1 MQNDSVIVER
11 SAGVAT
17 LTMNRPERHNAFD
30 DAIIT
35 TLTARLRELEADP
48 AVHVV
53 VLAASGKSFSAG
65 ADLNWMQRM
74 ATYTEDENYRDALA
88 LADLMATLDG
98 LAKPTIARV
107 QGAAYGGG
115 VGLVACCDIVLAAES
130 ARFCLSEVRLGLIP
144 GAISP
149 YVVKAM
155 GEQQARRYFV
165 TAEVFDAS
173 EARRIGLVHDVVA
186 PDMLDER
193 LAELLAGLAQ
203 NGPLA
208 MAGSKELARYV
219 GRGPVDRA
227 MIEETARR
235 IAAIRVSAEG
245 QDGMAAFLEKRKPGW
260 TQ

>member
-11 SAGVAT
+11 SGGVAT

-208 MAGSKELARYV
+208 MAASKELARYV